1 MKCIFLS
8 VKHEEEEKEEEKNNR
23 HQSRESPRNSLRL
36 PSDGEP
42 SSATRQKMAFFCSFF
57 LSISPPPNSC
67 NLPQSPPL
75 CLPRPLKPPAPK
87 FMRMVMASSS
97 RRGTIPAR
105 DMVIDYGKY
114 RGRMLG
120 TLPSSYLKWVS
131 KNLRAGDYQ
140 EWADRA
146 DEVLADPV
154 YADRIEWEH
163 AQKILTGNE
172 VSRVAGTR
180 SHSNSFTQ
188 KPVSDLLDISRRFGW
203 DNDDKEGWT
212 KIDFNL
218 LGTSKGGRIPR
229 RLNDTQ
235 RSSGAVPYQDDG
247 GSHRLSSSSSSPLIE
262 SNGNS
267 DNVRSG
273 FERRR
278 ELRRE
283 RQRMR
288 KTEDGGDLVQQQHQR
303 SVESSSYSPPSAEG
317 ERRNPFPGRQAI
329 LRKLE
334 MNNRG

>member
-1 MKCIFLS
+1 
-8 VKHEEEEKEEEKNNR
+8 
-23 HQSRESPRNSLRL
+23 
-36 PSDGEP
+36 
-42 SSATRQKMAFFCSFF
+42 MAFFCSFF
-57 LSISPPPNSC
+57 LSISPPPTSC
-67 NLPQSPPL
+67 NLLQSPPL
-75 CLPRPLKPPAPK
+75 CLPRPLTLPAPK
-87 FMRMVMASSS
+87 LMRMVMASSS

-154 YADRIEWEH
+154 YADRIEWEN

-203 DNDDKEGWT
+203 DNDDKEGWR
-212 KIDFNL
+212 KVDFNL

-229 RLNDTQ
+229 LKDTQ
-235 RSSGAVPYQDDG
+235 RSSGAVPYHDDG
-247 GSHRLSSSSSSPLIE
+247 GSHRLSSSSSSPLIK
-262 SNGNS
+262 SNGDG

-273 FERRR
+273 VERRR

-303 SVESSSYSPPSAEG
+303 SVKSSSYSPPSAEG